1 MFDYKITKTKE
12 NIQTCGFPKKT
23 ISKVMYKLEQA
34 KINYMMIDTRNNY
47 DVDFK
52 MDNKNL
58 NTYEE
63 IFEKASKYIKF
74 KRRIE
79 KIVKSLENDIEK
91 ENIEEV
97 IKEVEKIVYA
107 KREV

>member
-1 MFDYKITKTKE
+1 MQ
-12 NIQTCGFPKKT
+12 NCGFPQKT
-23 ISKVMYKLEQA
+23 ISKVMAKLEHL

>member
-1 MFDYKITKTKE
+1 MA
-12 NIQTCGFPKKT
+12 
-23 ISKVMYKLEQA
+23 KLEHL

-91 ENIEEV
+91 ENIEEI